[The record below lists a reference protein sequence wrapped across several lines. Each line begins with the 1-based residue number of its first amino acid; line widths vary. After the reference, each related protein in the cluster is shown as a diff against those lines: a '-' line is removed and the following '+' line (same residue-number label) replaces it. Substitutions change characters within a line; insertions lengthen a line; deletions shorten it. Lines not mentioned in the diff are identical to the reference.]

1 MNSMSLI
8 SRANRTLAVIGL
20 IVIVAVLIWIFVE
33 GVCLGGA
40 VC

>member
-1 MNSMSLI
+1 MNSTSPI
-8 SRANRTLAVIGL
+8 SRANRTLAVIGIL
-20 IVIVAVLIWIFVE
+20 VIVAVIIWIFVE